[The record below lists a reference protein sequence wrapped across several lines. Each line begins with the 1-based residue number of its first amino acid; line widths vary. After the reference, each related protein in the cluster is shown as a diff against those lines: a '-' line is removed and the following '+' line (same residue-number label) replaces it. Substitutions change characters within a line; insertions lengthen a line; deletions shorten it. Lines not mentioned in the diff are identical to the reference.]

1 VYIRHIYYKKQE
13 FAWFTIS
20 PISTKRTTTSHL
32 NSLNTKKNPQYMKL
46 EIQVLGQAHKCG
58 GVKPVN
64 EIPTGIAN
72 YNVKLLHL

>member
-1 VYIRHIYYKKQE
+1 
-13 FAWFTIS
+13 
-20 PISTKRTTTSHL
+20 
-32 NSLNTKKNPQYMKL
+32 MKL

-72 YNVKLLHL
+72 LYCGVFFVFSELS

>member
-1 VYIRHIYYKKQE
+1 
-13 FAWFTIS
+13 
-20 PISTKRTTTSHL
+20 
-32 NSLNTKKNPQYMKL
+32 MKL